1 MKRAAATLVS
11 LIALG
16 SATAPAAGSVN
27 ERRAVLD
34 SYCSPTGD
42 YCLGISKRN
51 GGVKFEISSVAF
63 SGAYKLCV
71 RGPSE
76 RTCRKFTLSSS
87 GGQYADRVDWE
98 RKFGIQGDG
107 TYSAVWK
114 LNGAKLGKTLR
125 FQYG

>member
-1 MKRAAATLVS
+1 MKRAAAILATLITFG
-11 LIALG
+11 LA
-16 SATAPAAGSVN
+16 AAPATGSVN

-51 GGVKFEISSVAF
+51 GGVKFEISSAAF
-63 SGAYKLCV
+63 SGTYKLCV

-76 RTCRKFTLSSS
+76 RTCRNFKLSSS
-87 GGQYADRVDWE
+87 GGQYSDRVDWE
-98 RKFGIQGDG
+98 RKFGIQGSG

-114 LNGAKLGKTLR
+114 LNGTKLGKTLR